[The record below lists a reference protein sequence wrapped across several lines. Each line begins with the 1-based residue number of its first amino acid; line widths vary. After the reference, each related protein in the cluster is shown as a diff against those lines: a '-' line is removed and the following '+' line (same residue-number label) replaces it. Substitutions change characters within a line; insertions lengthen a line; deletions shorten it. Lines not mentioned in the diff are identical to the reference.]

1 MSSGPPVQNE
11 HRRESSCRVDAI
23 WDVGEAPPRPE
34 EPVEVADGVHLLLAP
49 NANHWTYEGTNTWI
63 VVGQRRAVVI
73 DPGPTDPG
81 HLDRIDEV
89 VRSAG
94 ARVETVLL
102 SHHHGDHSHAAHAV
116 AERWRAVIK
125 PRVQRGVIP
134 DGSRF
139 DLGRR
144 TEIRTLTTPGHTS
157 DGVSFS
163 LEDRRVMLTGDT
175 VLARFNP
182 FISHPDGT
190 VADMLASMARIAD
203 LVDDD
208 WILLPGH
215 GPAVREP
222 TTYLKARI
230 ADRQRRIDQIA
241 GLLADGVEREHVTDH
256 VYAKVD
262 DERRPAARASVE
274 AILHY
279 LDTRAGRMRG
289 KGSTA

>member
-11 HRRESSCRVDAI
+11 YRRDDSCRIDAI
-23 WDVGEAPPRPE
+23 WDVGGTPPRPE
-34 EPVEVADGVHLLLAP
+34 EPVEVTDGVHLLLAP

-63 VVGQRRAVVI
+63 VVGEGRAVVI
-73 DPGPTDPG
+73 DPGPTDPD

-89 VRSAG
+89 VRGAG
-94 ARVETVLL
+94 ARVETILL
-102 SHHHGDHSHAAHAV
+102 SHHHGDHSQAAHAV
-116 AERWRAVIK
+116 AERWQAAIR
-125 PRVQRGVIP
+125 PRVQHGTIP
-134 DGSRF
+134 DGTRI

-163 LEDRRVMLTGDT
+163 LGDRRVMLTGDT

-182 FISHPDGT
+182 YISHPDGT
-190 VADMLASMARIAD
+190 IADMLGSMARIAG

-222 TTYLKARI
+222 TTYLRARI
-230 ADRQRRIDQIA
+230 ADRQRRIDQVA
-241 GLLADGVEREHVTDH
+241 GLLADGVARDQVTDH

-262 DERRPAARASVE
+262 DQRRPAARASVE

-279 LDTRAGRMRG
+279 LDTRALGKRE
-289 KGSTA
+289 KGSNV

>member
-1 MSSGPPVQNE
+1 MSSGPRVQDE
-11 HRRESSCRVDAI
+11 ASHLTCAVDAM
-23 WDVGEAPPRPE
+23 WDVGGAPPRPG
-34 EPVEVADGVHLLLAP
+34 EPVEVTAGVHLLLAP

-63 VVGQRRAVVI
+63 LVGEGRAVVI

-102 SHHHGDHSHAAHAV
+102 SHHHGDHSQAAGAV
-116 AERWRAVIK
+116 AERWRAPIR
-125 PRVQRGVIP
+125 PRVQKGLIP
-134 DGSRF
+134 DGTRF

-157 DGVSFS
+157 DGVSFA
-163 LEDRRVMLTGDT
+163 LGGRRVMLTGDT

-182 FISHPDGT
+182 YISHPDGT
-190 VADMLASMARIAD
+190 IADMLGSMARIAD

-208 WILLPGH
+208 WTLLPGH

-222 TTYLKARI
+222 TTYLHARI
-230 ADRQRRIDQIA
+230 ADRRRRIDQVA
-241 GLLADGVEREHVTDH
+241 GLLADGVAREHVTDH

-262 DERRPAARASVE
+262 DQRLPAARASVE
-274 AILHY
+274 AILHF
-279 LDTRAGRMRG
+279 LDTRGPAQRE
-289 KGSTA
+289 KGSTV

>member
-1 MSSGPPVQNE
+1 
-11 HRRESSCRVDAI
+11 
-23 WDVGEAPPRPE
+23 
-34 EPVEVADGVHLLLAP
+34 
-49 NANHWTYEGTNTWI
+49 
-63 VVGQRRAVVI
+63 VVI

-89 VRSAG
+89 VRGAG
-94 ARVETVLL
+94 ARVETILL
-102 SHHHGDHSHAAHAV
+102 SHHHGDHSQAAHAV
-116 AERWRAVIK
+116 AERWQAAIK
-125 PRVQRGVIP
+125 PRVQQGVIP
-134 DGSRF
+134 DGTRI

-144 TEIRTLTTPGHTS
+144 AEIRTVSTPGHTS
-157 DGVSFS
+157 DGVSFTVGN
-163 LEDRRVMLTGDT
+163 RRVMLTGDT

-182 FISHPDGT
+182 YISHPDGT
-190 VADMLASMARIAD
+190 IADMLGSMARIAD

-222 TTYLKARI
+222 STYLRARMG
-230 ADRQRRIDQIA
+230 DRQRRIDQVER
-241 GLLADGVEREHVTDH
+241 LLTDGVAREQVTDH

-279 LDTRAGRMRG
+279 LDTHALRARE
-289 KGSTA
+289 KGSTR